1 MALDKVERAI
11 LGLCLECLSIKD
23 KIIAK
28 GEANIISYCGGER
41 SLDVSGNYERVV
53 RLYGK
58 GRKDLPEEV
67 IDLREVSC
75 LYKKRTGFATS
86 GHQPYR
92 EVINTLKNKGY
103 FQYIEGDRQQRFV
116 KLNKNMLNGYADS
129 EPLKENRK

>member
-41 SLDVSGNYERVV
+41 SLDISGNYERVV
-53 RLYGK
+53 SLYGEV
-58 GRKDLPEEV
+58 RKDLPEEV

-75 LYKKRTGFATS
+75 LYKQRTGFATS
-86 GHQPYR
+86 ALQPYS
-92 EVINTLKNKGY
+92 ELINSLKNKGY

-116 KLNKNMLNGYADS
+116 KLNKNMVNGYANRA
-129 EPLKENRK
+129 PLKENRK

>member
-1 MALDKVERAI
+1 MALDKVESAI

-41 SLDVSGNYERVV
+41 SLDVSGNYERLV
-53 RLYGK
+53 RLYGE
-58 GRKDLPEEV
+58 GRKNLPEEV

-75 LYKKRTGFATS
+75 LYKQRTGFAKA
-86 GHQPYR
+86 GHQPYS
-92 EVINTLKNKGY
+92 ELIKSLKNKGY

-116 KLNKNMLNGYADS
+116 KLNKNMVNGYANS
-129 EPLKENRK
+129 APLKENRK